1 MAKKQETAR
10 YNFAHMKILLKE
22 KYSSFLIGL
31 LLLIIVLLFA
41 FTYVSKKPE
50 VKITN
55 EQKTAKT
62 QIQAA
67 QKTYKVQ
74 EGDYLWK
81 IAEDNYGSGYNAYDI
96 ALANNIANPSMI
108 YKDQLLIIPEV
119 TPKLLTKG
127 ETSQTATVQVTET
140 LETYTVQKGDYLWS
154 IAEKFYGD
162 GFAWVKIAEINNLL
176 NPSIIHE
183 GNVLKIPKN

>member
-1 MAKKQETAR
+1 MAKKQEMTH
-10 YNFAHMKILLKE
+10 NFARIGILLKE

-31 LLLIIVLLFA
+31 LLLIIVLLFVFMYTA
-41 FTYVSKKPE
+41 KKPQ

-55 EQKTAKT
+55 EPQITET
-62 QIQAA
+62 QIQTT

-81 IAEDNYGSGYNAYDI
+81 IAEENYGSGYNAYDI
-96 ALANNIANPSMI
+96 ALANNITNPSVI
-108 YKDQLLIIPEV
+108 YKDQLLIIPEI

-127 ETSQTATVQVTET
+127 ETSQIATTQVTATE
-140 LETYTVQKGDYLWS
+140 EAYIVQKDDYLWK

-162 GFAWVKIAEINNLL
+162 GFTWTKIAQVNNLL

>member
-1 MAKKQETAR
+1 MAKKQEIAIH
-10 YNFAHMKILLKE
+10 NFAHIGILLKE

-31 LLLIIVLLFA
+31 LLLIIILLFA
-41 FTYVSKKPE
+41 FMYSAKKPE

-55 EQKTAKT
+55 EEQTTET
-62 QIQAA
+62 QIQTT

-81 IAEDNYGSGYNAYDI
+81 IAEENYGSGYSAYDI
-96 ALANNIANPSMI
+96 ALANNITNPSVI

-127 ETSQTATVQVTET
+127 ETSQTATAQVTET
-140 LETYTVQKGDYLWS
+140 SETYTVQKDDYLWS

-162 GFAWVKIAEINNLL
+162 GFAWVKIAEINSLS
-176 NPSIIHE
+176 NPSLIHE
-183 GNVLKIPKN
+183 GNELKIPKN

>member
-1 MAKKQETAR
+1 MAKKQEIAIH
-10 YNFAHMKILLKE
+10 NFAHIGILLKE

-31 LLLIIVLLFA
+31 LLLIIILLFTFMYSA
-41 FTYVSKKPE
+41 KKPE

-55 EQKTAKT
+55 EEQTTET
-62 QIQAA
+62 QIQTT

-81 IAEDNYGSGYNAYDI
+81 IAEENYGSGYSAYDI
-96 ALANNIANPSMI
+96 ALANNITNPGTI
-108 YKDQLLIIPEV
+108 YKDQLLIIPDI

-127 ETSQTATVQVTET
+127 ETSQTATTQVTET
-140 LETYTVQKGDYLWS
+140 SETYTVQKGDYLWN
-154 IAEKFYGD
+154 IAKKFYGD
-162 GFAWVKIAEINNLL
+162 GFAWIKIAEANSLS